1 MNSNNIIVAIV
12 ILGIVFIVFPL
23 IACHSPNGIELIE
36 KDKSE

>member
-1 MNSNNIIVAIV
+1 MNDIIIGIS

-36 KDKSE
+36 KEESE